1 MIKEPN
7 AWPDFSM
14 ELAEL
19 ASIQGRFQGFKSI
32 HVPQT
37 RNKTACALAETAKL
51 SIGVYVLLVICSGL
65 DSQTTSSLS
74 DKIAV

>member
-37 RNKTACALAETAKL
+37 RNKTACALAETAKAFNRSL
-51 SIGVYVLLVICSGL
+51 CSIGYLFRSGF
-65 DSQTTSSLS
+65 S
-74 DKIAV
+74 DHL